1 MKILNNENIC
11 LASQVIEIAEHKT
24 YLELTSRICYYDDVN
39 ANNMM
44 LPYDDTSEDKAN
56 TLVNMPVQAKYKT
69 NRTGEPTFGGHEMY
83 KDSQGNVVFNTSSI
97 GTHTEVFIEEDTIT
111 TVKGEVKT
119 LPCLFAKYRIWKR
132 YKNVIDAVKR
142 LFDLNK
148 LYSSWEILTSA
159 YEFKD
164 GVKKITDYVF
174 EANTLLGFEYSTPSY
189 GASASALSL
198 ATEGSQMIIAEALSH
213 DLMNERLIFEA
224 TSQNM
229 INKIA
234 SLKNDEG
241 GKENSMK
248 KKDIAE
254 EIKDE
259 LEVKVPELENS
270 TAEQDSDKSNTEPEN
285 DIAQLTDLDLWIKI
299 SKVCREKLGEW
310 CYVAFHFPVEKEVW
324 VETDSRES
332 ELDYVRFTYQVE
344 NDAVTISEPEQVKL
358 TVSVRNMES
367 AIAEL
372 NSKISQK
379 DESII
384 KASEEIAN
392 LKTEIS
398 ELQPYKE
405 KFEVAEQTRIE
416 KELAEKKEKLISS
429 VTKSGLITKEEI
441 EASEEFKGFVNSLD
455 EKSLKAIVAERYIAS
470 LDKKEPS
477 TDIASTQN
485 VDVASTN
492 LNAVEDDAVDKMEIM
507 KKYLGGK

>member
-1 MKILNNENIC
+1 
-11 LASQVIEIAEHKT
+11 
-24 YLELTSRICYYDDVN
+24 
-39 ANNMM
+39 
-44 LPYDDTSEDKAN
+44 
-56 TLVNMPVQAKYKT
+56 
-69 NRTGEPTFGGHEMY
+69 
-83 KDSQGNVVFNTSSI
+83 
-97 GTHTEVFIEEDTIT
+97 
-111 TVKGEVKT
+111 
-119 LPCLFAKYRIWKR
+119 
-132 YKNVIDAVKR
+132 
-142 LFDLNK
+142 
-148 LYSSWEILTSA
+148 
-159 YEFKD
+159 
-164 GVKKITDYVF
+164 
-174 EANTLLGFEYSTPSY
+174 
-189 GASASALSL
+189 
-198 ATEGSQMIIAEALSH
+198 MIIAEALSQ
-213 DLMNERLIFEA
+213 DLIIEN
-224 TSQNM
+224 
-229 INKIA
+229 A

-270 TAEQDSDKSNTEPEN
+270 TAEQDSDKSNTEPGN
-285 DIAQLTDLDLWIKI
+285 DIAQLTDWDLWIKI
-299 SKVCREKLGEW
+299 SKACREKLGEW

-344 NDAVTISEPEQVKL
+344 NDTVTISEPEQVKL

-384 KASEEIAN
+384 KASEEIAS

-405 KFEVAEQTRIE
+405 KFEVAEQERIE

-477 TDIASTQN
+477 TDVASTQN

-492 LNAVEDDAVDKMEIM
+492 LNAVEDDIVDKKEIM

>member
-1 MKILNNENIC
+1 MESALERKVVKILNNENIC

-69 NRTGEPTFGGHEMY
+69 NRTGDPTFGGHEMY
-83 KDSQGNVVFNTSSI
+83 KDSQGNVIFNTSSI

-198 ATEGSQMIIAEALSH
+198 ATEGSQMIIAEALSQ
-213 DLMNERLIFEA
+213 DLIIEN
-224 TSQNM
+224 
-229 INKIA
+229 A

-285 DIAQLTDLDLWIKI
+285 DIAQLTDWDLWIKI
-299 SKVCREKLGEW
+299 SKACREKLGEW

-384 KASEEIAN
+384 KASEEIAS

-405 KFEVAEQTRIE
+405 KFEVAEQKRIE

-477 TDIASTQN
+477 IDVASTQN

-492 LNAVEDDAVDKMEIM
+492 LNAVEDDVVDKKEIM